1 MSPGAENDQ
10 IVQSVDRAL
19 QILELLGGVRSAGV
33 SEISR
38 ELGVHRST
46 AFRLLATLE
55 ARDLV
60 EQESQRGT
68 YRLGLGIL
76 RLAGDVTARMDIVT
90 EAQAVCEAV
99 AAGLNETS
107 NVAILDEGAAV
118 NIAQATGTN
127 AVAIVRQY
135 VGRRTPLHATSTG
148 KVLLAYAPERVR
160 DEVLE
165 AAAGAGLEACTPHT
179 ITDAD
184 ELAAHLAQVRE
195 RGWASAVE
203 EWEPDTNA
211 LAVPVR
217 DASGD
222 VVAALSVTAPGFRMG
237 PDGFP
242 PLAGLL
248 RDFAGQLSTR
258 LGAPHSAV

>member
-1 MSPGAENDQ
+1 MPARDENDQ

-60 EQESQRGT
+60 EQETQRGT
-68 YRLGLGIL
+68 YRLGLGVL

-148 KVLLAYAPERVR
+148 KVLLAYAPPHVR
-160 DEVLE
+160 DELL
-165 AAAGAGLEACTPHT
+165 AAADLEACTPHT
-179 ITDAD
+179 ITRVD
-184 ELAAHLAQVRE
+184 ELAQHLAEVRH

-217 DASGD
+217 GAGGE
-222 VVAALSVTAPGFRMG
+222 VVAALSVTAPTFRMS
-237 PDGFP
+237 PEGFP
-242 PLAGLL
+242 ALADLL
-248 RDFAGQLSTR
+248 RDYAGQLGVR
-258 LGAPHSAV
+258 LGATRAAR